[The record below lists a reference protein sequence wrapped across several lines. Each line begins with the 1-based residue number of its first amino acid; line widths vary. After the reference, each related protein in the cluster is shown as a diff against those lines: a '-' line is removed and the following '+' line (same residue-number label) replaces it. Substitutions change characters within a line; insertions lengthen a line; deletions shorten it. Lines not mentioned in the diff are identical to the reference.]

1 MVKIA
6 RVPDRV
12 QLCGGGVFWTAG
24 PATFLRTAGVGE
36 PAPTIQ
42 APVGRTLTPVRSP
55 RQHREE
61 ENVRDGTTRRA
72 PMGVRKE
79 GAQMVMP
86 MPAEWSFGTSGP
98 TTGGSSGPP
107 APGAAPKAWRRPK
120 VTYAATCAPT
130 SAADSS
136 ARSPPSIVLRWQNE
150 LEGKLSHSG
159 VMACRSILLRILEA
173 ARRERL
179 IPTNPVRD
187 VEAPK
192 PGINA
197 DQIFG
202 HERRRTFTPEEFGR
216 FLAACRPF
224 YRDHFLAQMGTG
236 LRSGE
241 LLGLRRRRVYPEL
254 RRIEVIEV
262 RYEAGRFGRGFKAEP
277 KSPASVRVVPMCEQV
292 HQAIVRQLAD
302 GARSEDLV
310 FPGPGGSNGIPR
322 GARTPLSTHNLR
334 RVYQAAVAAAGED
347 LAHLD
352 LHGPHDLRH
361 TFATWLEDAGIP
373 SRVIDELMGHT
384 GGRRQ
389 GGASGSPMGRVY
401 RETTPT
407 MLARVTAA
415 LDERIGRALAVAGN
429 LPRDAEGW
437 TGTEEAG

>member
-1 MVKIA
+1 MASAGIRKTSTGRYKVWWRLDDGTQGAKTFDA
-6 RVPDRV
+6 R
-12 QLCGGGVFWTAG
+12 G
-24 PATFLRTAGVGE
+24 PA
-36 PAPTIQ
+36 
-42 APVGRTLTPVRSP
+42 
-55 RQHREE
+55 
-61 ENVRDGTTRRA
+61 RDF
-72 PMGVRKE
+72 KNE
-79 GAQMVMP
+79 LLAQV
-86 MPAEWSFGTSGP
+86 
-98 TTGGSSGPP
+98 
-107 APGAAPKAWRRPK
+107 
-120 VTYAATCAPT
+120 
-130 SAADSS
+130 AADSWTDPRRGRILFNEWADHWWQLWS
-136 ARSPPSIVLRWQNE
+136 SSPRRSPKGMETTESHLRCHLRPYFGRRQLRQITPSIVLRWQNE

-179 IPTNPVRD
+179 IPTNPVQD

-192 PGINA
+192 PRI
-197 DQIFG
+197 DPDRIFG

-224 YRDHFLAQMGTG
+224 YRDHFLAQVGTG

-254 RRIEVIEV
+254 RRIEVMEV

-292 HQAIVRQLAD
+292 RQAIGRQLAAS
-302 GARSEDLV
+302 ARSDDLV

-334 RVYQAAVAAAGED
+334 RVYQAAVVAAGED

-384 GGRRQ
+384 GGRRDR
-389 GGASGSPMGRVY
+389 GAGGSPMGRIY
-401 RETTPT
+401 RETTPA
-407 MLARVTAA
+407 MLARVTTV
-415 LDERIGRALAVAGN
+415 LDDRISIAEQI
-429 LPRDAEGW
+429 AEGLQRGAERPGEVR
-437 TGTEEAG
+437 TG